1 VSAAEACNADPV
13 QSVARNLPYAG
24 ALVIGVVAGV
34 LARSP
39 IVAGLAALI
48 CASIWGATDRGSN
61 GSR

>member
-1 VSAAEACNADPV
+1 MSAAKACDADPV
-13 QSVARNLPYAG
+13 QSLARNLPYVG
-24 ALVIGVVAGV
+24 ALVVGVLAGV

-39 IVAGLAALI
+39 IVAGPAALI